1 MTLSPGVYCTA
12 GGPMKLSAGSLTF
25 KSSSEPEN
33 DMWIIQVDSELNIA
47 VNTQMILAN
56 GARAENI
63 FWAVSGKVLLDVNS
77 VFQGI
82 LNTAT
87 RVDMNAGASLNGRIF
102 AGTAVTLIA
111 NTITQPPLVSK

>member
-25 KSSSEPEN
+25 KSSSQPEN
-33 DMWIIQVDSELNIA
+33 DVWIIQVDSTLDIA
-47 VNTQMILAN
+47 ANTQMILAN

-63 FWAVSGKVLLDVNS
+63 FWAVGGAVTLDVNS

-82 LNTAT
+82 LNTYT
-87 RVDMNAGASLNGRIF
+87 GVVMKSGASLNGRIL

-111 NTITQPPLVSK
+111 NTITQP

>member
-56 GARAENI
+56 GARA
-63 FWAVSGKVLLDVNS
+63 VNS